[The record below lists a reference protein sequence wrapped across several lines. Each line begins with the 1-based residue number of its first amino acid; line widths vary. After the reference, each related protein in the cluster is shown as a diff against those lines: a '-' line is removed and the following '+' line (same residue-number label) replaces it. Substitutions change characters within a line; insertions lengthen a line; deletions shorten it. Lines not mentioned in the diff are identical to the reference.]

1 MSELIGSRVKTPE
14 LIAAFVSR
22 DEDAVLV
29 PAVNPSDSIVELEE
43 ASFNSLATIILDV
56 GGPLSALV
64 VVFQKVAS

>member
-29 PAVNPSDSIVELEE
+29 PAVNPRDSIVELEE